1 MAAEKVYF
9 SLGSNLGDRQRNL
22 ERALELM
29 DAAFGCHY
37 LRVSP
42 FLETEAWGFEGE
54 PFLNCAVVYALEDK
68 PERVLR
74 RCKRI
79 ERRMG
84 RRGRPEY
91 DAEGKR
97 TYRSRIIDIDILLYG
112 DRTVDTPELA
122 IPHPRMGER
131 AFVQDTLKF
140 IKD

>member
-1 MAAEKVYF
+1 MAFVSLYF

-29 DAAFGCHY
+29 DAAFGRHY

-54 PFLNCAVVYALEDK
+54 PFLNCAVVYELEDE

-97 TYRSRIIDIDILLYG
+97 IYRSRIIDIDILLYG
-112 DRTVDTPELA
+112 DRTVDTPSLA

>member
-22 ERALELM
+22 ERALALM

-42 FLETEAWGFEGE
+42 FLETAAWGFEGE
-54 PFLNCAVVYALEDK
+54 PFLNCAVVYELEDE

-97 TYRSRIIDIDILLYG
+97 IYRSRIIDIDILLYG
-112 DRTVDTPELA
+112 DRTVDTPSLA

>member
-29 DAAFGCHY
+29 DAAFGRHY

-54 PFLNCAVVYALEDK
+54 PFLNCAVVYELEDE

-97 TYRSRIIDIDILLYG
+97 IYRSRIIDIDILLYG
-112 DRTVDTPELA
+112 DRNVDTPSLA

>member
-97 TYRSRIIDIDILLYG
+97 IYRSRIIDIDILLYG
-112 DRTVDTPELA
+112 DRTVDTPTLA
-122 IPHPRMGER
+122 SPHPRMGER

>member
-74 RCKRI
+74 RC
-79 ERRMG
+79 
-84 RRGRPEY
+84 
-91 DAEGKR
+91 
-97 TYRSRIIDIDILLYG
+97 
-112 DRTVDTPELA
+112 
-122 IPHPRMGER
+122 
-131 AFVQDTLKF
+131 
-140 IKD
+140 

>member
-42 FLETEAWGFEGE
+42 FLETEAWGFKGE

-97 TYRSRIIDIDILLYG
+97 IYRSRIIDIYILLYG
-112 DRTVDTPELA
+112 DRTVYTPELA

>member
-9 SLGSNLGDRQRNL
+9 SLGSNLGDRQRHL

-29 DAAFGCHY
+29 DAAFGRHY

-54 PFLNCAVVYALEDK
+54 PFLNCAVVYELEDE

-97 TYRSRIIDIDILLYG
+97 IYRSRIIDIDILLYG
-112 DRTVDTPELA
+112 DRNVDTPSLA

>member
-9 SLGSNLGDRQRNL
+9 SLGSNLGDRKRNL

-29 DAAFGCHY
+29 DRAFGRHWE
-37 LRVSP
+37 RVSP

-54 PFLNCAVVYALEDK
+54 PFLNCAVLYELEDE
-68 PERVLR
+68 PAHVLKLV
-74 RCKRI
+74 KRI

-84 RRGRPEY
+84 RRGRPDY

-97 TYRSRIIDIDILLYG
+97 IYRSRRIDIDILLYG
-112 DRTVDTPELA
+112 ERKVETPELV
-122 IPHPRMGER
+122 IPHPLMGER
-131 AFVQDTLKF
+131 DFVQDTLKF

>member
-22 ERALELM
+22 ERALALM
-29 DAAFGCHY
+29 DAAFGRHY

-54 PFLNCAVVYALEDK
+54 PFLNCAVVYELEDE

-97 TYRSRIIDIDILLYG
+97 IYRSRIIDIDILLYG
-112 DRTVDTPELA
+112 DRTVDTPSLA